1 MSYENKT
8 MNEILDDKTYPMHD
22 LLIDLLGRIRKFSN
36 TLVENVN
43 DDSIT
48 FKIRDMDFVKIET
61 EENYIKVSIDMPYAR
76 LVDLS
81 HNCEVDP
88 FNGRDGVDIVSF
100 KIRKAIDIQ
109 YGVSIAQQSYTYVKR
124 LKL

>member
-1 MSYENKT
+1 MSYKNKT
-8 MNEILDDKTYPMHD
+8 MNEILDDNSYPKYD
-22 LLIDLLGRIRKFSN
+22 LLIDLLDRIRKFSN
-36 TLVENVN
+36 ALVENVN
-43 DDSIT
+43 EDSIT
-48 FKIRDMDFVKIET
+48 FKTRDMDFVKVEP
-61 EENYIKVSIDMPYAR
+61 EEEYIKVSIDMPYAR

-81 HNCEVDP
+81 HKCEVDP
-88 FNGRDGVDIVSF
+88 FNGRNGVDIVSF